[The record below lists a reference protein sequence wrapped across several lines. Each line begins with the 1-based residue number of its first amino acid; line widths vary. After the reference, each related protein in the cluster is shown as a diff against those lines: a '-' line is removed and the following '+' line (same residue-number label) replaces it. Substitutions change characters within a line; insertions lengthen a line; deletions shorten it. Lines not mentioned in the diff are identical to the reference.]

1 MYLSHPVRRMREN
14 PQEGA
19 VVTLIVETT
28 DGDDRTIST
37 VIDAVESVGGTV
49 EKERPF
55 GSLEISIYQEDIADL
70 CSVEGVSALQ
80 TDNTIGFTGDAG
92 EDV

>member
-1 MYLSHPVRRMREN
+1 MREN
-14 PQEGA
+14 PQEGE
-19 VVTLIVETT
+19 VVTLIAETI
-28 DGDDRTIST
+28 DGDDQTIST
-37 VIDAVESVGGTV
+37 VSDAVESVGGTV

-55 GSLEISIYQEDIADL
+55 GSLEISLYQEDIADL
-70 CSVEGVSALQ
+70 CSVEGISALQ